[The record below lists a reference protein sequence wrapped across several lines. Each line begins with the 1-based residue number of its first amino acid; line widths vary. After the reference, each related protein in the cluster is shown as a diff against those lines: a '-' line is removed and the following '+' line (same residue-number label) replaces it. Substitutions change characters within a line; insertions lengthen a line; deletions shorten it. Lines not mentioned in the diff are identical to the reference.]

1 MSNNRSTTE
10 KVAFTAFIAVLMIP
24 GLIIE
29 PGPIS
34 EILGVAAIGTVWGV
48 DLGLGGEDDG

>member
-1 MSNNRSTTE
+1 MSDNNRSTTE
-10 KVAFTAFIAVLMIP
+10 KVALTGLIVVLMIP

-34 EILGVAAIGTVWGV
+34 EILGIAAIGTVWGV
-48 DLGLGGEDDG
+48 DLGVGGDE

>member
-1 MSNNRSTTE
+1 MSDRSTTE
-10 KVAFTAFIAVLMIP
+10 KVALTGLIVVLMIP

-34 EILGVAAIGTVWGV
+34 EILGIAAIGTVWGV
-48 DLGLGGEDDG
+48 DLGVGGDDE